1 MKPALLA
8 LAVLPL
14 MGALSAGADPKTL
27 TLEQALQLA
36 REHQPEVLRAKANT
50 AVAESKADQQFSSLL
65 PEVSGSAAYSR
76 TTANQAAQ
84 PGLTALNA
92 TKSGGTWDTASFW
105 NLGISASQLVWDFN
119 ATRGRYLAS
128 KLAARATKDSEAAQ
142 VSDSLLSVR
151 TAFFGANAG
160 KALVKVAED
169 SVASNRAHL
178 AQTEGFVKAGARP
191 EIDLYQN
198 RADLAKAELELVNAK
213 NGYDQAKA
221 QLNQAMGIG
230 QSADYDVADEALSPL
245 QDENAAEE
253 ALVQVAFEARP
264 ELKSLAKQSQS
275 QAKLIESAK
284 GSLWPSL
291 GISTG
296 FTDKGIDLRD
306 MTWNW
311 NAQATLSWSIF
322 QGGLTRAKVREAE
335 ANLAAADAQLASE
348 RNQVRLE
355 VAQAR
360 RAVIAAKASVE
371 ANAKIVENQRIRL
384 RLAEG
389 RYQAGVGSI
398 IELQDAQVAL
408 TTAQGQAV
416 QASFS
421 LSVARAKLLNALGRG

>member
-8 LAVLPL
+8 FAVLPL
-14 MGALSAGADPKTL
+14 LGALSARADPKIL

-36 REHQPEVLRAKANT
+36 REHQPDILSAKAKT

-65 PEVSGSAAYSR
+65 PQVSGSAAYSR
-76 TTANQAAQ
+76 TTANRAAQ
-84 PGLTALNA
+84 PGLTDLNA

-119 ATRGRYLAS
+119 ATRGHYLAS
-128 KLAARATKDSEAAQ
+128 KLAAGATKDSEAAK
-142 VSDSLLSVR
+142 VSDALLSVR

-213 NGYDQAKA
+213 NNYDQAKA

-230 QSADYDVADEALSPL
+230 PSADYDVADEALSPL
-245 QDENAAEE
+245 QDEDAAEE
-253 ALVQVAFEARP
+253 ALVQAAFDIRP
-264 ELKSLAKQSQS
+264 ELKSLTKQSQS
-275 QAKLIESAK
+275 QAKLIEATK
-284 GSLWPSL
+284 GSLWPAL

-296 FTDKGIDLRD
+296 FTDKGVDLHD

-311 NAQATLSWSIF
+311 NAQATLSWSLF
-322 QGGLTRAKVREAE
+322 QGGLTRAQVREAE

-360 RAVIAAKASVE
+360 MAVIAAKASVE
-371 ANAKIVENQRIRL
+371 ANAKIVENQKIRL

-408 TTAQGQAV
+408 TSAQGQAV
-416 QASFS
+416 QAGFN